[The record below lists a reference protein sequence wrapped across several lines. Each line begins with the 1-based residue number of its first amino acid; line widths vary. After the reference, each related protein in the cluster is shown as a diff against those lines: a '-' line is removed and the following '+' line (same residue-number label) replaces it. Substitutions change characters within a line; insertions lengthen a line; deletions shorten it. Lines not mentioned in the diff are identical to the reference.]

1 MAACGYS
8 GMTASTTS
16 SARIAETTSR
26 SSTTLP
32 STTATST
39 TPSDDSQAI
48 AKDLKAAIPQIGAI
62 VEITEDN
69 DENNLI
75 GRPGQ
80 YKGLSIDCGA
90 KLERWP
96 SKADAQARAAD
107 IQKKLKA
114 YGLGA
119 EYDYVRDRMLL
130 RVPGAL
136 KPSQAKAYETNFL
149 G

>member
-1 MAACGYS
+1 MHRLAGVVPLILVMAACGYS

-48 AKDLKAAIPQIGAI
+48 AKDLHAAIPQIGAI

-80 YKGLSIDCGA
+80 YNAGSFMQDKRLGCTAASKFQGLSIDCGA

-114 YGLGA
+114 Y
-119 EYDYVRDRMLL
+119 
-130 RVPGAL
+130 
-136 KPSQAKAYETNFL
+136 
-149 G
+149 